1 MSARAIRR
9 YFSVAGGL
17 ARRLLTLFIT
27 NPGRFL
33 PPLLMPIFFFTAFA
47 GGLSVISNN
56 PDFDYPAGYTA
67 FEYGFVL
74 MQASAFGGVFTGFSI
89 AADFQF
95 GFGRRLL
102 LATPNRSALIVG
114 YWLVSVVRAAIT
126 IAIVTAIGLIA
137 GMNIIGGP
145 LDLVALYSLAFLVNI
160 AGTLFSAGVA
170 LRFRSLQAT
179 PLMMTPT
186 FLFLF
191 LAPVYVPRNL
201 LAGWVGVVS
210 DYDPITHVMEAG
222 RELIAGQEADFF
234 AALAIAL
241 GLATLLAIF
250 AVRGLRTAEAAG

>member
-1 MSARAIRR
+1 MHR

-17 ARRLLTLFIT
+17 ARRLLDKFLTSPAL
-27 NPGRFL
+27 FL
-33 PPLLMPIFFFTAFA
+33 PPLLMPIFFFVAFA
-47 GGLSVISNN
+47 GGLSAVADN
-56 PDFDYPAGYTA
+56 PAFDYPAGYTA

-102 LATPNRSALIVG
+102 LATPHRSALILG
-114 YWLVSVVRAAIT
+114 YWIVAIVRAAIT
-126 IAIVTAIGLIA
+126 IAIITAIGLAA
-137 GMNIIGGP
+137 GMDIIGGP
-145 LDLVALYSLAFLVNI
+145 LDLAALYGLALLVNI

-186 FLFLF
+186 FLLLF

-210 DYDPITHVMEAG
+210 DYDPITHVMETG
-222 RELIAGQEADFF
+222 RELIAGQEADLL

-241 GLATLLAIF
+241 VLAALLAVF
-250 AVRGLRTAEAAG
+250 AVRGLRQAEAAG